1 MTRREQIIE
10 ILESKRMKSFGSIT
24 KTDFPYIA
32 DAIIALDD
40 PRNKV
45 SDDAGIFM
53 ITEDGPEDIEYTMD
67 KNKCR
72 HPLKYKLANDIRYY
86 CPDCGSFLYE
96 NIEQSESKSAE
107 IPETIL
113 RKHIAEMKITNKL
126 WYAIIE
132 AMEEYRQQPGESK
145 SDPIRRFFERANMV
159 LLGDYSNHISE
170 SQWKIIQ
177 TAMTDI
183 EKRTGLMTIATEFY
197 VDGNLD
203 DEKMAQPKED
213 ERSLIIQFLAESTW
227 IKLPEG
233 KDCIDIADKW
243 LNLPK
248 R

>member
-1 MTRREQIIE
+1 MTKRDLIIE
-10 ILESKRMKSFGSIT
+10 ILNRAFVEKPNMWNLDET
-24 KTDFPYIA
+24 TT
-32 DAIIALDD
+32 AILALD
-40 PRNKV
+40 
-45 SDDAGIFM
+45 
-53 ITEDGPEDIEYTMD
+53 
-67 KNKCR
+67 
-72 HPLKYKLANDIRYY
+72 
-86 CPDCGSFLYE
+86 
-96 NIEQSESKSAE
+96 EQSESKGAIETSKALKNIFDDLWNNAYDAE
-107 IPETIL
+107 YHHYEYKQANQII
-113 RKHIAEMKITNKL
+113 RKH
-126 WYAIIE
+126 IE